1 MNEYVEQI
9 QPRNVKVIG
18 DKQDA
23 LIGNYALKMV
33 EVGSVIYLGKAQ
45 TSTLTS
51 EPKWQIKKIDQT
63 TGIVITWA
71 DGNDLFDNVFDDYL
85 TLSYS

>member
-1 MNEYVEQI
+1 MNEHVEQI
-9 QPRNVKVIG
+9 QPRNIKVIG

-33 EVGSVIYLGKAQ
+33 EVGSVIYLGKASPASA
-45 TSTLTS
+45 TSDS
-51 EPKWQIKKIDQT
+51 VWQIKKIDQT